1 MLPRVSHVSA
11 KSHRLVADHLG
22 DPFDTSIILWTRAVP
37 TDSFRIDVPQCV
49 EYKVYSGEN
58 GEGDVVSKGYS
69 LTSSD
74 VDYTVKVSEAAREVS
89 SSDADDQI
97 EATGLSA
104 STWYS
109 YQFSNCANPDN
120 KSPIGKTRT
129 APGKRATDVATQ
141 RFAIY
146 SCSNYPK

>member
-1 MLPRVSHVSA
+1 MCGVWADRQVTRTTIPSFSGPELSLPTRSGLMCLNVSST
-11 KSHRLVADHLG
+11 KSTPGRMEKEKWYPRDTLSPAQTSTTPSRSVLDQDFTLACNADHQ
-22 DPFDTSIILWTRAVP
+22 V
-37 TDSFRIDVPQCV
+37 
-49 EYKVYSGEN
+49 
-58 GEGDVVSKGYS
+58 
-69 LTSSD
+69 
-74 VDYTVKVSEAAREVS
+74 
-89 SSDADDQI
+89 

-109 YQFSNCANPDN
+109 YQFSNCANPEN

-129 APGKRATDVATQ
+129 APGKLATEVATQ